1 MSNDEPLYC
10 CHVFQVIYSIC
21 SYIKISFAAIVIFFI
36 YIFLYNSINFCFSL
50 YFFFQPISFSD
61 LLREDFKKRI
71 ITLESQLNTV
81 ILNDIQREIQNNE
94 NRIKDS
100 IAPYSRFIQI
110 EKKKVLNFS
119 CRLSQNCKFIN
130 RIQNFFLFYLYKSR
144 IWSY

>member
-1 MSNDEPLYC
+1 MSNYEPLHC
-10 CHVFQVIYSIC
+10 CHVFEVIYSIC

-61 LLREDFKKRI
+61 VLREDFKKRI

-110 EKKKVLNFS
+110 EKKKVLDSIDEFTIL
-119 CRLSQNCKFIN
+119 RKTT
-130 RIQNFFLFYLYKSR
+130 REIQNKLR
-144 IWSY
+144 

>member
-1 MSNDEPLYC
+1 MSNYEPLYC
-10 CHVFQVIYSIC
+10 CHVFEVIYSIC
-21 SYIKISFAAIVIFFI
+21 SYIKISFTTIVIFFI
-36 YIFLYNSINFCFSL
+36 YIFLYNSVNFCFYL

-61 LLREDFKKRI
+61 VLREDFKKRI

-110 EKKKVLNFS
+110 EKKKVLDSIDEFTIL
-119 CRLSQNCKFIN
+119 RKTT
-130 RIQNFFLFYLYKSR
+130 REIQNKLR
-144 IWSY
+144 

>member
-1 MSNDEPLYC
+1 MSNYEPLHC
-10 CHVFQVIYSIC
+10 CHVFEVIYSIC

-110 EKKKVLNFS
+110 EKKKVLDSIDEFTILRKTS
-119 CRLSQNCKFIN
+119 RE
-130 RIQNFFLFYLYKSR
+130 IQNKLR
-144 IWSY
+144 

>member
-10 CHVFQVIYSIC
+10 CHVFEVIYSIC
-21 SYIKISFAAIVIFFI
+21 SYIKILFTTIVIFFI
-36 YIFLYNSINFCFSL
+36 YIFLYNSVNFCFYL
-50 YFFFQPISFSD
+50 YFCFFQPILFSD
-61 LLREDFKKRI
+61 ILREDFKKRI

-110 EKKKVLNFS
+110 EKKKVLDSIDEFTIL
-119 CRLSQNCKFIN
+119 RKTT
-130 RIQNFFLFYLYKSR
+130 REIQNKLR
-144 IWSY
+144 